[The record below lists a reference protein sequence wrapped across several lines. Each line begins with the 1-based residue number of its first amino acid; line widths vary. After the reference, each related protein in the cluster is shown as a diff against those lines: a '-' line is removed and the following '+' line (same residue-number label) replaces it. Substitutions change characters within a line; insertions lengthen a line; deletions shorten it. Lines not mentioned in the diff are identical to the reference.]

1 MVITTAAPTAVLELM
16 KCKGICDPEK
26 RLCCDVR
33 NKLSCT
39 ALCECSDFPNRSDY
53 KLSGEEEDKEE
64 TI

>member
-1 MVITTAAPTAVLELM
+1 MIITAATPTAVLELM

-39 ALCECSDFPNRSDY
+39 ALCECSDRSDY
-53 KLSGEEEDKEE
+53 KLSGEE
-64 TI
+64 